1 MSENKQHPYAEILR
15 AIADGEQIQTKLEGE
30 WIDRS
35 YPMALQDIS
44 LNRVDQGSIRIKPK
58 TIRIGEYDV
67 PEPLRVAPEIRAT
80 YYVPSFYNHTNFSEY
95 HWVND
100 GNDRSWLKNGMCHS
114 TKAAAQLHSKALIS
128 LTAQK

>member
-15 AIADGEQIQTKLEGE
+15 AIADGKKIQTKLEGE

-44 LNRVDQGSIRIKPK
+44 LNRVDQNSIRIKPK

-67 PEPLRVAPEIRAT
+67 PEPLRVAPKYAET
-80 YYVPSFYNHTNFSEY
+80 YYLSDETEIDMFRSIAWNDDEY
-95 HWVND
+95 D
-100 GNDRSWLKNGMCHS
+100 KRQLRNGLAHA
-114 TKAAAQLHSKALIS
+114 TKDAAIAHSKAKIS